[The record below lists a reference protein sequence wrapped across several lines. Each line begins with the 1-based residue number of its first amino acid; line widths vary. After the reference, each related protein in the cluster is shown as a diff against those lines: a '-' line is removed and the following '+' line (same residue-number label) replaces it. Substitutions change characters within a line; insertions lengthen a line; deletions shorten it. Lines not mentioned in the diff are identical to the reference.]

1 MVEKFEKPIDEIIR
15 EEEFLPLLQE
25 SSKEFFKIKNFLDKE
40 IDFNLTKTFYS
51 HLVEQTELFET
62 ILDDYDTRKNKKY
75 IYFTELVAS
84 LKNFGMAAFS
94 LKHLIKRIPRYN
106 LGEDV
111 KELYYKSP
119 QILDFLNRSIKAL
132 YEEAALEAERL
143 GIEITD
149 KAISKESFKDM
160 EVRKHLP
167 HNLDEEETI
176 DETKKIAEVTT
187 RYIETTKKLKW
198 DISLGKLK
206 ASTLE
211 KRVLENINEEK
222 IENLRSNVHTLQSK
236 YDTHIKSTTIESS
249 DEELPKLRGM
259 ISIPLHLL
267 EVTRDLLHFYERHQ
281 DKIRYEESTERI
293 SKIIDKD
300 KVLHYAINFALFY
313 ARDFLYKG
321 KALAHKIFNKYS
333 NIIEYELEVPKTLGL
348 HMRPAGF
355 ISRIVSH
362 YGTKVT
368 IKVGKDKFN
377 GGSILNIMDAG
388 GLIAERK
395 RKTVIFEGDKRPL
408 DDIKLFLEHINTVG
422 YKNLPKK
429 LSYLKLEG

>member
-1 MVEKFEKPIDEIIR
+1 MIEKFEKPGDEIIR
-15 EEEFLPLLQE
+15 EEEFLPLLQK

-40 IDFNLTKTFYS
+40 INFNLTKTFYS

-62 ILDDYDTRKNKKY
+62 ILDDYDARKNKKY

-84 LKNFGMAAFS
+84 LKNFGMIAFS

-106 LGEDV
+106 LEDDI

-119 QILDFLNRSIKAL
+119 QVLDFLNQSVRAL
-132 YEEAALEAERL
+132 YKEAALEAGRL
-143 GIEITD
+143 GLEITD
-149 KAISKESFKDM
+149 KTTSKESFKDT
-160 EVRKHLP
+160 EARKHLP
-167 HNLDEEETI
+167 HNLNEEETT

-187 RYIETTKKLKW
+187 KYIETTQKIKW

-206 ASTLE
+206 TSTLE
-211 KRVLENINEEK
+211 KRVQENINEEK
-222 IENLRSNVHTLQSK
+222 IENLRSCVHTLQSK

-259 ISIPLHLL
+259 ISAPLHLL
-267 EVTRDLLHFYERHQ
+267 GVAKDLLHFYERHQ
-281 DKIRYEESTERI
+281 DKIRYEESTEKI

-313 ARDFLYKG
+313 ARHFLYKG
-321 KALAHKIFNKYS
+321 KALAQKIFNKYS
-333 NIIEYELEVPKTLGL
+333 NIVEYELEVPKTLGL

-368 IKVGKDKFN
+368 IKVGKDKFD
-377 GGSILNIMDAG
+377 GGSILNIMNAG
-388 GLIAERK
+388 GLIAEKK
-395 RKTVIFEGDKRPL
+395 RKTIIFEGDKRPL
-408 DDIKLFLEHINTVG
+408 DDIKLFLEQIDTIS
-422 YKNLPKK
+422 YKSLPKK
-429 LSYLKLEG
+429 LSYLRFEG